1 MSGKAT
7 DVQKECTC
15 DRTVLQNAQVVLENG
30 QHTEKCRAIIEQAM
44 VDKGDATNFETSGN
58 QEDIARA

>member
-1 MSGKAT
+1 M
-7 DVQKECTC
+7 
-15 DRTVLQNAQVVLENG
+15 LQNAQVVLVNG
-30 QHTEKCRAIIEQAM
+30 QHTEECRAIIEQAM